1 MCKAYYQACEKGGE
15 KMKKTEALSYFLVI
29 SFLIFL
35 CVFFAV
41 RLDAVNEEIQK
52 LKQENVQIQKLVNDK
67 CQETEG
73 KCERM
78 TDTCLD
84 IISNQRWE

>member
-1 MCKAYYQACEKGGE
+1 
-15 KMKKTEALSYFLVI
+15 MKKTEALSYFLVI

>member
-1 MCKAYYQACEKGGE
+1 MRTTGY
-15 KMKKTEALSYFLVI
+15 VI
-29 SFLIFL
+29 TFVFILFSFF
-35 CVFFAV
+35 FFAIKI
-41 RLDAVNEEIQK
+41 DSVNEEIQK

-67 CQETEG
+67 CQETEAR
-73 KCERM
+73 CERM

>member
-1 MCKAYYQACEKGGE
+1 MRN
-15 KMKKTEALSYFLVI
+15 TELFFYLTAMALLVV
-29 SFLIFL
+29 
-35 CVFFAV
+35 CCAFFSV
-41 RLDAVNEEIQK
+41 RLDSVNEEIRN
-52 LKQENVQIQKLVNDK
+52 LKQKNLLVQKLVNDK
-67 CQETEG
+67 CQETEN

>member
-1 MCKAYYQACEKGGE
+1 MRNTGLFFYLTA
-15 KMKKTEALSYFLVI
+15 MAL
-29 SFLIFL
+29 LII
-35 CVFFAV
+35 CCAFFSV
-41 RLDAVNEEIQK
+41 RLDSVNEEIRH

>member
-1 MCKAYYQACEKGGE
+1 MRNTGLFFYLTA
-15 KMKKTEALSYFLVI
+15 MAL
-29 SFLIFL
+29 LIF
-35 CVFFAV
+35 CCAFFSV
-41 RLDAVNEEIQK
+41 RLDSVNEEIRH

>member
-1 MCKAYYQACEKGGE
+1 MSRSDAIG
-15 KMKKTEALSYFLVI
+15 YFLVI
-29 SFLIFL
+29 NFLTFL
-35 CVFFAV
+35 CIFFV
-41 RLDAVNEEIQK
+41 VKLDSVNEEIRS
-52 LKQENVQIQKLVNDK
+52 LKQENVQMQKLVAES
-67 CQETEG
+67 CQETEA